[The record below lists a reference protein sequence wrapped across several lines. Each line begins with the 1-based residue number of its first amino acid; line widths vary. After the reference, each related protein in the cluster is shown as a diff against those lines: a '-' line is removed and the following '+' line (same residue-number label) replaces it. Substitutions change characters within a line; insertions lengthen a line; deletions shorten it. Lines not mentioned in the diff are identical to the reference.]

1 MSDVMF
7 YGVLQMPFEMAMD
20 THLSR
25 LQFHGRVQEAL
36 TRLAAAE
43 EDAERYRYLRDG
55 SSAIENVVIYTGA
68 ELDRAI
74 DDARAKERR

>member
-36 TRLAAAE
+36 ARLAAAE
-43 EDAERYRYLRDG
+43 EDAERYRYLREG
-55 SSAIENVVIYTGA
+55 RAAENILTHTGA
-68 ELDRAI
+68 ELDKAI